1 MNRKRIIFYSIK
13 LFFILGSVVSCS
25 VEKTGG
31 EPYNVLFIAVD
42 DMRTELKTYGTDHIH
57 SPNIDRLA
65 RQGVQFNSAFV
76 QQSICM
82 ASRASLMTGYRPEQK
97 GIYTGESVKDLVP
110 GVVTLNKLFAQNGYE
125 TSAFGKIYH
134 YKSDHLEQFGDNFMD
149 PMDKWAG
156 RGYLTEEAIEQMH
169 YNESHP
175 VKGRNH
181 PDRGPAYEWAEVP
194 DSAYIDGYNTEYAL
208 RKLGSYKKGGK
219 PFFMA
224 VGFHKPHLPFVAP
237 KKYWDMYPLE
247 SIALPEITEPP
258 LNSTP
263 HTLRSWGE
271 LRNYYGMPKYK
282 QAVSEDTTLILRQGY
297 YACVSYVDALI
308 GKLLDRL
315 DQLEL
320 ADNTIIVLWGDHGYK
335 LGDYGFWCKWSNMDI
350 DTRVPLIFSVP
361 GGRQGESS
369 EAMCE
374 LQDIYPTLAELC
386 GLELPAHVEGSSLVP
401 QLNEPATKGKEFVYT
416 VWPHNRWTYDE
427 TIMGYSVKSAEFNYT
442 EWVKLNTGE
451 VLDRDLYDHRNDPK
465 ETVNVVNEASY
476 QEIALELARQCAV
489 LKGGTD
495 HDHSFK
501 QLK

>member
-1 MNRKRIIFYSIK
+1 MC
-13 LFFILGSVVSCS
+13 LAAAWTCHLSCS
-25 VEKTGG
+25 G
-31 EPYNVLFIAVD
+31 EGNGPESYNVLFIAVD
-42 DMRTELKTYGTDHIH
+42 DMRTELNCYGAEHIH

-65 RQGVQFNSAFV
+65 RQGIQFNSAFV

-82 ASRASLMTGYRPEQK
+82 ASRASLMSGYRPEQK
-97 GIYTGESVKDLVP
+97 GIYTGESVKDLLP

-134 YKSDHLEQFGDNFMD
+134 YKSDQLEQFGDNFMD

-156 RGYLTEEAIEQMH
+156 RGYLSDEAIEQMH

-175 VKGRNH
+175 VEGRNH
-181 PDRGPAYEWAEVP
+181 PDRGPAFEWADVP

-208 RKLGSYKKGGK
+208 RKLDNYKKEGK

-237 KKYWDMYPLE
+237 KKYWDMYPLDE
-247 SIALPEITEPP
+247 VALPEITEPP
-258 LNSTP
+258 LHSTP

-308 GKLLDRL
+308 GKLLDQL
-315 DQLEL
+315 DEL
-320 ADNTIIVLWGDHGYK
+320 DLAGNTIIVLWGDHGYK
-335 LGDYGFWCKWSNMDI
+335 LGDYGYWCKWSNMDI
-350 DTRVPLIFSVP
+350 DTRVPLIFSIP
-361 GGRQGESS
+361 GGKQGECS

-401 QLNEPATKGKEFVYT
+401 VLNDPGMPWEESSYT
-416 VWPHNRWTYDE
+416 VWPHNRWDYDQ
-427 TIMGYSVKSAEFNYT
+427 TIMGYSVKTPDFNYT
-442 EWVKLNTGE
+442 EWVKLNSGE
-451 VLDRDLYDHRNDPK
+451 VLDRDLYDHRNDPR
-465 ETVNVVNEASY
+465 ETVNVVNDPAYEELT
-476 QEIALELARQCAV
+476 QALAKECAV
-489 LKGGTD
+489 LKAGTD

-501 QLK
+501 KLK